1 MRITSAPDGVPPI
14 LVEGFV
20 VASTCAEL
28 TDRGWVTVPVTHTA
42 AQGVDITATKAGRR
56 LLIEAKGAGSSKPGT
71 SRYGKPFHSG
81 QVEISIAAA
90 IYKALSVE
98 PPDLGAIAL
107 PDLPLF
113 HKKLNEGIA
122 ANLRQLGIPI
132 FWASENGSVT
142 IDNSDALEP

>member
-1 MRITSAPDGVPPI
+1 MDTPTAPDGVPI

-28 TDRGWVTVPVTHTA
+28 TDRGWDTVPVTHTA
-42 AQGVDITATKAGRR
+42 AQGVDITATKVGSR

-90 IYKALSVE
+90 VYKALSVE
-98 PPDLGAIAL
+98 PPDLGAVAL

-113 HKKLNEGIA
+113 RKKLNDGIA
-122 ANLRQLGIPI
+122 SNLRRLGIPI
-132 FWASENGSVT
+132 FWVSENGSVT
-142 IDNSDALEP
+142 IDNIEALER